1 MAELEGADLT
11 RLFAGG
17 AGVHGIDLRIE
28 PGTVHALVGLNGAG
42 KTTLMRL
49 LLGMLRPDSGTVKLG
64 GTLLGDLRPSEW
76 TRVGHMVG
84 HPLAYPELT
93 VRATLSLAA
102 RLHGVS
108 RQRLLGTV
116 DDTLAELELGAYAE
130 RRVRV
135 LSQGNLQRV
144 GLAVALQHG
153 PQVVVLDEPTNGLDP
168 SGVVLLREAVLR
180 RVAAGSGVLVS
191 SHHLD
196 EVARIADE
204 ITVVNDGEVVG
215 NLDPSSPDLERAF
228 FAQVLAHD
236 ESRRR

>member
-1 MAELEGADLT
+1 VAELAGADLT
-11 RLFAGG
+11 RVFAGG
-17 AGVHGIDLRIE
+17 AGVHGVDLRIE
-28 PGTVHALVGLNGAG
+28 SGSVHALVGLNGAG
-42 KTTLMRL
+42 KTTIMRL
-49 LLGMLRPDSGTVKLG
+49 LLGMLRPDSGTVRVD
-64 GTLLGDLRPSEW
+64 GTLLDDLRSSDW
-76 TRVGHMVG
+76 AQVGHMVG
-84 HPLAYPELT
+84 HPLVYPELS
-93 VRATLSLAA
+93 VRSTLSLAA

-108 RQRLLGTV
+108 RQRLPATV
-116 DDTLAELELGAYAE
+116 NDILSELELAKYAD

-144 GLAVALQHG
+144 GLAVALQHD
-153 PQVVVLDEPTNGLDP
+153 PRVIVLDEPTNGLDP
-168 SGVVLLREAVLR
+168 SGVVLLREALLR
-180 RVAAGSGVLVS
+180 RVAAATAVLVS

-196 EVARIADE
+196 EVARIADV